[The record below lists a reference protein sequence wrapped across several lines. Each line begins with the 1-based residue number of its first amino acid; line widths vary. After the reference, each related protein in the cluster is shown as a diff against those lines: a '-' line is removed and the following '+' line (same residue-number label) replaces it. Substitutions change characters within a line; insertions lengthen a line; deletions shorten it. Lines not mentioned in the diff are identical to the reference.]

1 MKQQNNTY
9 LTNDQIEF
17 ELVTL
22 IDETGTSHGI
32 IKTSEAQAIA
42 DERNLDLVL
51 VSPNQKMPVC
61 KLMDYDKFR
70 FDQNK
75 KAKEQKK
82 NQKNITTKEI
92 QLNMGIDKH
101 DLDTKV
107 KNAHK
112 FLTSGNRVYVN
123 MRLRGRENAMSERGV
138 AILNNFFEMCS
149 DVGTLAKPV
158 ALQGNTISMTILPL

>member
-51 VSPNQKMPVC
+51 VSPNQKMPIC

-92 QLNMGIDKH
+92 FSLAARCNI
-101 DLDTKV
+101 
-107 KNAHK
+107 
-112 FLTSGNRVYVN
+112 
-123 MRLRGRENAMSERGV
+123 SE
-138 AILNNFFEMCS
+138 ATPYMCS
-149 DVGTLAKPV
+149 SSDTL
-158 ALQGNTISMTILPL
+158 LHYLIII